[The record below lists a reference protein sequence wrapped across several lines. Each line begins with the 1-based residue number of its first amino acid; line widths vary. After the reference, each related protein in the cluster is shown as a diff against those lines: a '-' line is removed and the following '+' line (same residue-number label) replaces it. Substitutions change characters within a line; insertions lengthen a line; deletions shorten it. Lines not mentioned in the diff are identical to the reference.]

1 MVNTLRHW
9 FVPHHSNNHRAKA
22 LHIDAMFV
30 YAFAFVIFN
39 LATRVISINH
49 PDILGYATNI
59 HVEQLLAETNV
70 KRQAAGLSPLS
81 LNNQL
86 SQAAAGK
93 ASDMFGKNYWAHVSP
108 DGKTPWDFIVGA
120 GYKYSVAGENLAKNF
135 QDSSGVVTA
144 WMNSPSHKENLLKP
158 NYKEVGFAVVN
169 GVLQGEET
177 TLVVQM
183 FGSQPGGRT
192 VVAAEPSPALETAQS
207 PVGNEQ
213 PVITQPPAIA
223 QAPEITPAVE
233 EQVVPVV
240 IPEVASVTEVQS
252 NAGIFPA
259 FSSVLLSPKFDI
271 VAVRRD
277 VSMVFAGIFAGVL
290 LVDMYVAMK
299 KRTIRAVG
307 SSLAHVLFFGVM
319 IVSMNVVLRG
329 SII

>member
-1 MVNTLRHW
+1 MFHTLKHW

-39 LATRVISINH
+39 VATRVISINH

-59 HVEQLLAETNV
+59 HVQQLLAETNA
-70 KRQAAGLSPLS
+70 KRAEAGLPALS
-81 LNNQL
+81 LNPQL

-108 DGKTPWDFIVGA
+108 DGKTPWDFINGA

-135 QDSSGVVTA
+135 QDSNGVVNA

-169 GVLQGEET
+169 GILQGEET

-183 FGSQPGGRT
+183 FGSQPNGRV
-192 VVAAEPSPALETAQS
+192 VVAAEPSPATEVSQQPIAQEVIP
-207 PVGNEQ
+207 PVL
-213 PVITQPPAIA
+213 A
-223 QAPEITPAVE
+223 QAPEISPIVTQA
-233 EQVVPVV
+233 PVV
-240 IPEVASVTEVQS
+240 IPEVASVTEVQPNS
-252 NAGIFPA
+252 GIFPA
-259 FSSVLLSPKFDI
+259 FSSVLIAPKFDI
-271 VAVRRD
+271 VALRRD
-277 VSMVFAGIFAGVL
+277 ISMAFAGVL
-290 LVDMYVAMK
+290 IGIMLVDMYVAMK

-307 SSLAHVLFFGVM
+307 SSVAHMLFFGIM

-329 SII
+329 SIL